1 MPLLDIFEKEEPTVI
16 EKMDVIRGVHGRVI
30 EQNTE
35 LLKCLNELNIGVPND
50 KEVVHQ
56 YNAVIE
62 LGSVDNGLLAA
73 GYKEDSDEFYD
84 MKNIIV
90 GLIGEAVKKLL

>member
-35 LLKCLNELNIGVPND
+35 LLKCLNELNIRVPDD
-50 KEVVHQ
+50 KEVVHCID
-56 YNAVIE
+56 AVIE
-62 LGSVDNGLLAA
+62 LGSVDNGLIAA

-84 MKNIIV
+84 MKNIIAV
-90 GLIGEAVKKLL
+90 LIGEAVKKLL